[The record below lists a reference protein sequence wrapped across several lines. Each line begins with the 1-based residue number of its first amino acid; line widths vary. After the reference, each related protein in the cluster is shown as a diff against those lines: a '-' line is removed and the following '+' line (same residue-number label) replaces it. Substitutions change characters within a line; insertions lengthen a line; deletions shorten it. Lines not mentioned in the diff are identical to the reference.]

1 MFKVNDQINTNKAT
15 FVKNQGSKTARNQGD
30 PGNIFVFNN
39 EMATGQLVDRSVD
52 EKTVDTKLQDFNI
65 INNRMS
71 IDTDIHRQ

>member
-39 EMATGQLVDRSVD
+39 EMATG
-52 EKTVDTKLQDFNI
+52 
-65 INNRMS
+65 
-71 IDTDIHRQ
+71 